1 LAVTDDPKV
10 GTLLVTKYGGFQTG
24 ERSDVIGVLAS
35 RPVWAG
41 ALLDAI
47 AAGGIARGDLGA
59 FHARQIR
66 SFNDEALSKRL
77 AEVWGE
83 IRSTDEGKRALIAK
97 LKTQLTPDA
106 VKHGSSSAGRA
117 LFAQTCAVCHR
128 LYGEGA
134 EFGPDLTG
142 SGRHDLSYLLENI
155 ADPGA
160 IVPADFRLNIVTL
173 KDGRVLSGAL
183 GAKTERTVAVRS
195 AGGSETIERAEI
207 AKLEE
212 LPQSPMPEGLL
223 LAFNET
229 QVRDLIAY
237 LMSDSQVPLPGAK

>member
-1 LAVTDDPKV
+1 MCEKLLGTRGLGVTASRGLAVSDDPQV
-10 GTLLVTKYGGFQTG
+10 GKLLVAKYGGFQAG

-66 SFNDEALSKRL
+66 SFNDEALTKRL

-83 IRSTDEGKRALIAK
+83 IRSTDDGKRALIAK
-97 LKTQLTPDA
+97 LKLQLTPDA
-106 VKHGSSSAGRA
+106 VKHGDAPAGRA

-142 SGRHDLSYLLENI
+142 
-155 ADPGA
+155 
-160 IVPADFRLNIVTL
+160 
-173 KDGRVLSGAL
+173 
-183 GAKTERTVAVRS
+183 
-195 AGGSETIERAEI
+195 
-207 AKLEE
+207 
-212 LPQSPMPEGLL
+212 
-223 LAFNET
+223 
-229 QVRDLIAY
+229 
-237 LMSDSQVPLPGAK
+237 